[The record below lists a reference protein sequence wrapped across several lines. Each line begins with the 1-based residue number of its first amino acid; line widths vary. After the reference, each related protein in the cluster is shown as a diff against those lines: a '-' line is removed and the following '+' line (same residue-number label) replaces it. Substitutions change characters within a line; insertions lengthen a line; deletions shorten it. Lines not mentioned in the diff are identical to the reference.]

1 MRGQGSGHNM
11 NTKAVL
17 SVGLLLLAGAGLL
30 QWFRRSDGLHKL
42 EGQAAPRFE
51 LSDLDGQTVS
61 LAQLRGK
68 IVMLDFW
75 ATWCAPCRISM
86 PILDKL
92 QREFS
97 NDMVLLAVNLLE
109 PRDLV
114 REYVARQNV
123 RSRVLLD
130 PEGNVMRQY
139 ESESIPMQVIIDQEG
154 IVQLVNIGLSPRM
167 EDQLRGEINRLRN
180 NN

>member
-1 MRGQGSGHNM
+1 MK
-11 NTKAVL
+11 TKAVL
-17 SVGLLLLAGAGLL
+17 VAGLLLLAGAGLL
-30 QWFRRSDGLHKL
+30 QWFRRSDDWHKL

-51 LSDLDGQTVS
+51 LSDLDGRTVS

-75 ATWCAPCRISM
+75 ATWCGPCRISM

-92 QREFS
+92 QKEFS
-97 NDMVLLAVNLLE
+97 DDLVLLAVNLLE

-130 PEGNVMRQY
+130 PEGKVMRQY

-154 IVQLVNIGLSPRM
+154 VVQLVNIGLSPRM

>member
-1 MRGQGSGHNM
+1 M

-17 SVGLLLLAGAGLL
+17 SVGLLLLVGAGLL

-139 ESESIPMQVIIDQEG
+139 GSESIPMQVIIDQEG